1 MPVDIFIGLV
11 VASLLFLALLTLA
24 AILEVA
30 VDYFPTANQIM
41 IVDPSVSQELER
53 IAAERTTRPHKRFA
67 YDRATRKAVL
77 VESNHIADELKNED
91 LITVSV
97 R

>member
-1 MPVDIFIGLV
+1 MPVEIFIGLV
-11 VASLLFLALLTLA
+11 VACLWLLAVLTLA

-41 IVDPSVSQELER
+41 IVDPSVSHELER

-67 YDRATRKAVL
+67 YDGATKKAVL
-77 VESNHIADELKNED
+77 VESNYIADELKNED